1 MCLEHPLNTKSSTT
15 LRFLE
20 THEVFTLDAF
30 LESVDRYDA
39 RAGWLLNVV
48 RDEWHPADDPLEGMR
63 RSLGRGTFWL
73 ECRRARCASGWADD
87 PANRRRESPQTEV
100 RPAFEQVRP
109 QGAEANDSIDSPQR
123 APIIASWCK

>member
-1 MCLEHPLNTKSSTT
+1 MNTKSSTT

-73 ECRRARCASGWADD
+73 ECRRAAQECVFV
-87 PANRRRESPQTEV
+87 REWRLYVPS
-100 RPAFEQVRP
+100 
-109 QGAEANDSIDSPQR
+109 D
-123 APIIASWCK
+123 APLREWLGG